1 VQSPWDLGSHDLG
14 CDRDDDD
21 LCGVGI
27 VFYKAPDNSLFVK
40 VTGEK

>member
-1 VQSPWDLGSHDLG
+1 LHDLG

-40 VTGEK
+40 VTCQGVVGGGEK